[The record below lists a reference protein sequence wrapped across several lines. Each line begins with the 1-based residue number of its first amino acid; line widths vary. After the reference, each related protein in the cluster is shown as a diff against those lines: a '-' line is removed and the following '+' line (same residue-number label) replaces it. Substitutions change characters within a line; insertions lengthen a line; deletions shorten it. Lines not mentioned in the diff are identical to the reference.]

1 MCQQQSEDSRCR
13 AILLSHAKVARV
25 VSFCTSLCRR
35 EHSRTASLEHLPFL
49 PTTTLYLFLLQYTR
63 LPISVDPIFPARF
76 WVSLLLSLSLLFS
89 FILSFSLP
97 FFRLRY
103 VLSGLASPLHLS
115 RFPDAPFASSCH
127 RSLLPPASYKDV
139 GNLFILASRDRMPRS
154 VEKAAGARLPTR
166 RLCAGGPCSPKYRTR
181 RHSVLGIFHGL
192 FLACRLFS
200 CSLLLSL
207 SLSFSLV
214 FSSSHCLIPSPL
226 PTGSTFPFKRTLVA
240 KFSPLTFPAE
250 YSARWKGLL
259 LHGRIERIGRWVE

>member
-1 MCQQQSEDSRCR
+1 MQSDSSFARESGASSVFLHQFVPER
-13 AILLSHAKVARV
+13 AFAHG
-25 VSFCTSLCRR
+25 
-35 EHSRTASLEHLPFL
+35 ESRTPSFPT
-49 PTTTLYLFLLQYTR
+49 TTTLYLFLLQYTR

-76 WVSLLLSLSLLFS
+76 WVSLLLSLLFS

-127 RSLLPPASYKDV
+127 RFLLPPASYKDV

-200 CSLLLSL
+200 CSLLLSPPL
-207 SLSFSLV
+207 SLSRFLS
-214 FSSSHCLIPSPL
+214 FSPL
-226 PTGSTFPFKRTLVA
+226 PTVSYRLLYP
-240 KFSPLTFPAE
+240 PAQPSHS
-250 YSARWKGLL
+250 SAP
-259 LHGRIERIGRWVE
+259 